1 MLELIYV
8 WRLQRK
14 EKEAM
19 FGKRNDDKITDNG
32 GTGWSSTKQLDMY
45 TKATREYERGLLGD
59 MEKSTDPLTQS
70 VINEVKVRATDDA
83 RHGRRR

>member
-1 MLELIYV
+1 VELEMWLEQVAI

-32 GTGWSSTKQLDMY
+32 GTGYSSTKQLDMY
-45 TKATREYERGLLGD
+45 TRAAREYERGLLQRFA
-59 MEKSTDPLTQS
+59 KVLTD
-70 VINEVKVRATDDA
+70 
-83 RHGRRR
+83 RRQ